1 MVGAIAGVVAVAALL
16 AVFGC
21 FVLWMMK
28 NKKKKKK
35 NRFPPK
41 RMEEARRHSYAAAV
55 VGTIASV
62 TTAIHADSNCVESE
76 SSGDSDLETESETD
90 IEIEDDVSISSVNM
104 HTTSPL
110 PGSTSVPGS
119 VLA

>member
-1 MVGAIAGVVAVAALL
+1 
-16 AVFGC
+16 
-21 FVLWMMK
+21 MK

-41 RMEEARRHSYAAAV
+41 RMEEARRQSYGASV
-55 VGTIASV
+55 VGTITPAA
-62 TTAIHADSNCVESE
+62 TAIPPDSNYTGSE
-76 SSGDSDLETESETD
+76 SSEDSDLETESETD